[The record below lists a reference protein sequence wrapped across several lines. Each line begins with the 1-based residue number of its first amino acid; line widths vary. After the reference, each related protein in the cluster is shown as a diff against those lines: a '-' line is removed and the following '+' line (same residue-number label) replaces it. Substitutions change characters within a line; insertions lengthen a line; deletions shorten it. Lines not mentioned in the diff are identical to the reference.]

1 MCSWLGNSIMGKA
14 YQRTKQTP
22 WMCSKCLNTLYVL
35 PRDFSSPQQIAMRIN
50 LTNFQKLVSPL
61 NNDQTCWTC
70 SFYGKHYI
78 MYKTIGLADDI
89 SLYFPSP

>member
-50 LTNFQKLVSPL
+50 FER
-61 NNDQTCWTC
+61 
-70 SFYGKHYI
+70 
-78 MYKTIGLADDI
+78 I
-89 SLYFPSP
+89 SKNWFPH